1 MRSFDRRNGVGRTL
15 RQKRRLLMKCGNRSR
30 RFHRIVQVV
39 GESCTHFPFR
49 MRRISSHRIEIASNI
64 GILSRSPP
72 KNQTRCCPES
82 IRALL
87 KTIRRHANPVD
98 FPKLAAPPAP
108 AANLRAIGQKVPAS
122 PSRSLSASAKPTRD
136 NIPTRPEVRCLCQ
149 WDGTRLLSSKRRF
162 LCHATPLKNRW
173 TQMSRFDR
181 IRATLVRKL
190 E

>member
-1 MRSFDRRNGVGRTL
+1 MRGFDRRNGVGRTR

-49 MRRISSHRIEIASNI
+49 MRRISSQRIEIASNA

-72 KNQTRCCPES
+72 GNQTRCCPES
-82 IRALL
+82 IRAPKMKNNSPLCESC
-87 KTIRRHANPVD
+87 R
-98 FPKLAAPPAP
+98 FPKR
-108 AANLRAIGQKVPAS
+108 AANLRAIGQKIPAA
-122 PSRSLSASAKPTRD
+122 PPQSLSASSKPTHD
-136 NIPTRPEVRCLCQ
+136 NIPSPDSTG
-149 WDGTRLLSSKRRF
+149 GTLALSAGWVRLLSSKRQF
-162 LCHATPLKNRW
+162 LFHATPLKNRW

-181 IRATLVRKL
+181 IRTTLVRKL

>member
-1 MRSFDRRNGVGRTL
+1 MRGFDRRNGVGRTR

-49 MRRISSHRIEIASNI
+49 MRRISSQQIEIASNA

-72 KNQTRCCPES
+72 GNQTRCCPES
-82 IRALL
+82 VRALP

-108 AANLRAIGQKVPAS
+108 AANPRTIGQKVPAS
-122 PSRSLSASAKPTRD
+122 PSRSLSASSKPTHD
-136 NIPTRPEVRCLCQ
+136 NIPTRPEGRCLCQ
-149 WDGTRLLSSKRRF
+149 RDGCACFRQSGVFFVMRPR
-162 LCHATPLKNRW
+162 
-173 TQMSRFDR
+173 
-181 IRATLVRKL
+181 
-190 E
+190 

>member
-1 MRSFDRRNGVGRTL
+1 MRGFDRRNGVGRTR

-49 MRRISSHRIEIASNI
+49 MRRISSQQIEIASNAS
-64 GILSRSPP
+64 ILSRSPP
-72 KNQTRCCPES
+72 GNQTRCCPES

-122 PSRSLSASAKPTRD
+122 PSRSLSASSKPTHD
-136 NIPTRPEVRCLCQ
+136 NIPSPDSTG
-149 WDGTRLLSSKRRF
+149 GTLPLSVGRDALAFVKAAFSLSCDPAKK
-162 LCHATPLKNRW
+162 PLDAN
-173 TQMSRFDR
+173 FPF
-181 IRATLVRKL
+181 
-190 E
+190 